1 MTRIEGGKDKK
12 RIRFKYYK
20 KPVERLAFF
29 IETSRIISYFK
40 FREGQE
46 QYPAPGIQ

>member
-40 FREGQE
+40 IPRR
-46 QYPAPGIQ
+46 PGTVSSP